1 MPEASFA
8 ELGPAPRE
16 YRLVELTG
24 TPLTVDEALVGRRAV
39 LSVAGE
45 IDMTTAAA
53 VRDAIESAAA
63 QAFEIWVDLTETRF
77 MDSSGVH
84 AVATARAHLAETGRR
99 LVVVCP
105 VGPVLRVLT
114 LTGFD
119 QVLEIHPSRSAAH
132 DASP

>member
-1 MPEASFA
+1 MPDASFA
-8 ELGPAPRE
+8 ELGPAPR
-16 YRLVELTG
+16 VEPTG

-53 VRDAIESAAA
+53 VRDAIEAAA
-63 QAFEIWVDLTETRF
+63 TQAFEIWLDLTDTRF
-77 MDSSGVH
+77 MDSSGIH
-84 AVATARAHLAETGRR
+84 AVTTARAHLAESGRR
-99 LVVVCP
+99 LVVICP
-105 VGPVLRVLT
+105 AGPVLRVLT

-119 QVLEIHPSRSAAH
+119 QVLEIHPSRMAAH